1 MLRTAYVP
9 QPQNALSLSASGYSV
24 AKSIIDITTFAN
36 DINAS
41 ELETCIMRAIK
52 FKGRF
57 ITNTSNDLSYG
68 LNFFIIMIQ
77 YKSGA
82 TISEVEITANQGSL
96 EQLLS
101 YLSSSDLVYKVIAV
115 RTFPNIV
122 HANNTGTAN
131 MSAVRQLYKC
141 EFTYK
146 FPQLPA
152 KQAAEEGFAS
162 AGTIHEEALRIRF
175 YGILMRHTVGTAVS
189 AVWDGAVE
197 YLYQIQSTGRK
208 SKF

>member
-1 MLRTAYVP
+1 M
-9 QPQNALSLSASGYSV
+9 
-24 AKSIIDITTFAN
+24 K
-36 DINAS
+36 
-41 ELETCIMRAIK
+41 AIK

-57 ITNTSNDLSYG
+57 ITNTSNEISYG
-68 LNFFIIMIQ
+68 LNFFIVMIQ

-82 TISEVEITANQGSL
+82 TISEAEVTSNQGSL

-101 YLSSSDLVYKVIAV
+101 YLSSSDLVYKVIAI

-122 HANNTGTAN
+122 WANNTGTAN
-131 MSAVRQLYKC
+131 MSAIRQLYKC

-162 AGTIHEEALRIRF
+162 RGTIHEEAHRIRF
-175 YGILMRHTVGTAVS
+175 YGILMRHTYGTSVS